1 MIKKVFFG
9 DEAMLALKKSKG
21 ELVVSGRLRY
31 VEIDGKMVL
40 EFKPYNRQ
48 PRKKPLIL
56 TLRDLVNGWIKM
68 GRRHVGVYAAVSSK
82 LSPEDIVD
90 ELKRDVCDGLDNVLE
105 DGAIEE
111 MKEYFNLLKKKEG

>member
-56 TLRDLVNGWIKM
+56 TLRDLVN
-68 GRRHVGVYAAVSSK
+68 
-82 LSPEDIVD
+82 
-90 ELKRDVCDGLDNVLE
+90 
-105 DGAIEE
+105 
-111 MKEYFNLLKKKEG
+111 

>member
-48 PRKKPLIL
+48 PRKKPLVL
-56 TLRDLVNGWIKM
+56 TLKDLANGWIKM
-68 GRRHVGVYAAVSSK
+68 GRKHIGVYSAVSNK
-82 LSPEDIVD
+82 LSPEEAVAV
-90 ELKRDVCDGLDNVLE
+90 LKHEINQGLDQLLRE
-105 DGAIEE
+105 GTIEE
-111 MKEYFNLLKKKEG
+111 MRDCFNLIDK